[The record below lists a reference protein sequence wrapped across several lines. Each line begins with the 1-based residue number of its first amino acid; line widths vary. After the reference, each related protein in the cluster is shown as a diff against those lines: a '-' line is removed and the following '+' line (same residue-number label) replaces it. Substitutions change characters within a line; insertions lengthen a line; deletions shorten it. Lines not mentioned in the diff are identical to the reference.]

1 MKLKNIIFNSVVILS
16 MSLSALSPVVQ
27 ADTYTS
33 DEIASEFKEDRARAT
48 QKEAGEPGLYPDLA
62 TDTNDSSADNPWNSN
77 ICRHFHFKKGVT
89 YVDNKRGLSF
99 KLKKEDNFGDGYI
112 YNFVIKSVHASYID
126 YGENDNEDGK
136 SFATSVSLETDE
148 STKPKKLPKIDGDK
162 VKAFHFKNG
171 VNYVDSKNKVSLFFT
186 AFAGNDFDSGNTYN
200 FTFYSKKKFVS
211 DYEESQD
218 VIIPP
223 ASKKDEER
231 KESYKVVDKINTS
244 ESGVW

>member
-1 MKLKNIIFNSVVILS
+1 MKLKNIILSSVAILS
-16 MSLSALSPVVQ
+16 MGLSALSPVVQ
-27 ADTYTS
+27 ADTYTD
-33 DEIASEFKEDRARAT
+33 DEITNEFKEDRARAT
-48 QKEAGEPGLYPDLA
+48 QKEAGELGFYPDLA
-62 TDTNDSSADNPWNSN
+62 TDTNDHSAGNPWNSN
-77 ICRHFHFKKGVT
+77 VCRHFHFKKGVT
-89 YVDNKRGLSF
+89 YVDTKRGLSF

-112 YNFVIKSVHASYID
+112 YSFIIKSIHASYID
-126 YGENDNEDGK
+126 YGENDNEDGQ

-148 STKPKKLPKIDGDK
+148 STKLKKLPEIDGDK
-162 VKAFHFKNG
+162 VQAFHFENG
-171 VNYVDSKNKVSLFFT
+171 VNYVDKKNGVSIFFI
-186 AFAGNDFDSGNTYN
+186 AFAGNDFDNGDTYN

-211 DYEESQD
+211 DYEESDD